1 MVTKETRKFPR
12 HPTDIPIEVQELSL
26 SPSHCHQLKDISFGG
41 LAFVSSDY
49 LEQDAIVGI
58 RVLTEPVYE
67 MIGKV
72 RWCRKNQQDQKHFD
86 VGIAF
91 MGKSDATREQM
102 IETIRQIEDYLERF
116 SHLLTDVIVDVNG
129 EMVREV

>member
-1 MVTKETRKFPR
+1 MTTKDTRKFPR

-41 LAFVSSDY
+41 LAFVSSIH
-49 LEQDAIVGI
+49 LEQGTIVGVRI
-58 RVLTEPVYE
+58 LTEPVYE

-72 RWCRKNQQDQKHFD
+72 RWCRENQENQEYFD

-102 IETIRQIEDYLERF
+102 VETVQQIEDYLDRF